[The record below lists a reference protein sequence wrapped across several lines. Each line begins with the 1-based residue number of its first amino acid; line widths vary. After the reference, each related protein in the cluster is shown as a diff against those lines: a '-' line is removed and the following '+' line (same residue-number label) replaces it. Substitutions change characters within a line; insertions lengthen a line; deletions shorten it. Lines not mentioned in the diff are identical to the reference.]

1 MASLTHIKHP
11 SVHLSIRPAILLSI
25 EWKVSLN
32 QAQVVPSFEWENNN
46 KTAKKEQQKKAE
58 CTFIALLISHA

>member
-11 SVHLSIRPAILLSI
+11 SIHPIHPSVRPAILLSI

-32 QAQVVPSFEWENNN
+32 QAQVDPSFEWENN
-46 KTAKKEQQKKAE
+46 KTARKEQ
-58 CTFIALLISHA
+58 